1 MERIS
6 TIQTAS
12 VITQPTEAVEPL
24 TLIEKLELE
33 YKKWCDRED
42 NSVFGGV
49 EQLDARGRT
58 RGLRDA
64 IAIVK
69 QHSDWVSVDERLP
82 SDWSVVL
89 CYGVPFEWDKTS
101 KPNSNIFC
109 AVYVAEHDR
118 WSVGYS
124 AFGDT
129 STQKVTH
136 WQPLPKPPSEVQD
149 D

>member
-1 MERIS
+1 MSQVIS
-6 TIQTAS
+6 N
-12 VITQPTEAVEPL
+12 VLMQPNPNAVERPM
-24 TLIEKLELE
+24 TLVEKLEQE
-33 YKKWCDRED
+33 
-42 NSVFGGV
+42 
-49 EQLDARGRT
+49 RT
-58 RGLRDA
+58 RLNKQANDDIDAVSKENHAYQVGLIGGLTNA
-64 IAIVK
+64 IDIVK
-69 QHSDWVSVDERLP
+69 QNSDWVSVDERLP

-109 AVYVAEHDR
+109 AVYVAEYDR

-129 STQKVTH
+129 LTLKVTH
-136 WQPLPKPPSEVQD
+136 WMSLPKPPSEVQD